1 LTGNGSNATANTGGG
16 GGGGGAGTA
25 IGGAGGS
32 GIVIVRY
39 LTEDATGK
47 TITGGTETTSG
58 SYTIRTF
65 TASGSLVI
73 A

>member
-1 LTGNGSNATANTGGG
+1 MSREIAFGIGGG
-16 GGGGGAGTA
+16 GVA
-25 IGGAGGS
+25 GAGGS

-39 LTEDATGK
+39 LTADATGF
-47 TITGGTETTSG
+47 TTTGGTSTTSG

-65 TASGSLVI
+65 TSSGSLVI